1 MAKGGEVDTIGSQQD
16 LAATLLGQ
24 LNISHD
30 DMLFSKDML
39 SPTVPHFAFF
49 TVNDLFGMIT
59 EDNSLIFD
67 NKSKR
72 PVLDNGLATGANIE
86 PGKAYLQKL
95 YDVIDEL

>member
-1 MAKGGEVDTIGSQQD
+1 M
-16 LAATLLGQ
+16 AATLLGQ
-24 LNISHD
+24 LNINHD

-39 SPTVPHFAFF
+39 NPAVPHFAFF

-67 NKSKR
+67 NKSK
-72 PVLDNGLATGANIE
+72 LAVMDDGKSAGANIE

-95 YDVIDEL
+95 YDVIGDL